1 MNDVEMLQES
11 VNKTEGS
18 VSLVGDGP
26 AIENG
31 GGLDSQILPLI
42 DLMQAV
48 NGLDESQARIL
59 TYFAIATY
67 GLPELQVFPLLVIS
81 GAAGTGKTTLL
92 EVLQRITYKPCPQL
106 IDGKSSSAILRDALD
121 GLPTALID
129 EADEASEKWL
139 FKRYS
144 RQSSNLAT
152 NSQYSQGPRQG
163 EVWNKKN
170 HDMFGATVLHRR
182 KPFKDPAIL
191 SRSIAVYTKR
201 ANVDVYVPGEFEGFN
216 ETLAGIA
223 SQVDWKQVSMIGNN
237 RISDTWA
244 PLLAVDSL
252 FSGDWK
258 QYAESQMEMARKNLD
273 LGHETEPSQ
282 AVYKSLLA
290 LVLDEHGNVSERVLM
305 GAVAKNLDEEE
316 ALSPYQVGVVLI
328 GLGFEK
334 RSRGG
339 KTYIYT
345 GGEANLADIGLKL
358 GLKDDWLDDIVISRA
373 LKPGE

>member
-48 NGLDESQARIL
+48 NGLDESQARTL

-67 GLPELQVFPLLVIS
+67 GLPELQIFPLLVIS
-81 GAAGTGKTTLL
+81 GVAGTGKTTIL
-92 EVLQRITYKPCPQL
+92 EVLKRITYKPCPQL
-106 IDGKSSSAILRDALD
+106 IDGKSTSAVFRDSLN

-129 EADEASEKWL
+129 EADEAPEKWL

-144 RQSSNLAT
+144 RQSSGISINAKHSEEDT
-152 NSQYSQGPRQG
+152 WG
-163 EVWNKKN
+163 KKN
-170 HDMFGATVLHRR
+170 IDLFGATVLHSR
-182 KPFKDPAIL
+182 KPFKDPALL
-191 SRSIAVYTKR
+191 SRSIVVYTKS
-201 ANVDVYVPGEFEGFN
+201 ADVKAFVPGAFEGFN
-216 ETLAGIA
+216 ETLASIA
-223 SQVDWKQVSMIGNN
+223 SQVDWNQVSTIGTD

-244 PLLAVDSL
+244 PLIAVDS
-252 FSGDWK
+252 FFNSDWK
-258 QYAESQMEMARKNLD
+258 QYADSQIETARNNLAF
-273 LGHETEPSQ
+273 GHETEPGQ

-290 LVLDEHGNVSERVLM
+290 LALDHKGDVSERVLM
-305 GAVAKNLDEEE
+305 GDIAKNLDEDE
-316 ALSPYQVGVVLI
+316 ALSTYQVGVVLI

-345 GGEANLADIGLKL
+345 GGEANLADVGLKL